1 MKMKEKF
8 ERVYV
13 GMGGNIG
20 DTFAVM
26 QRAVT
31 ELAQMEGINEF
42 ECSEV
47 YQTTPVTPY
56 QDIPQEDYLNTVCR
70 FTTSLEPLTLLQ
82 ILQSLEEKLGKVAA
96 PKNSARVI
104 DLDILFFGCQE
115 HNLSNLIIPHPKW
128 KERLFVLRPLLDLTE
143 KIQLPD
149 ATEIQIKHLITCLAN
164 SDDRVTLHNDKIK
177 H

>member
-20 DTFAVM
+20 DTFDVM
-26 QRAVT
+26 QKAVA
-31 ELAQMEGINEF
+31 ELARLEGINEF
-42 ECSEV
+42 ECSKV

-56 QDIPQEDYLNTVCR
+56 QDIPQEDYLNAVCR
-70 FTTSLEPLTLLQ
+70 FTTSLEPLRLLQ
-82 ILQSLEEKLGKVAA
+82 ILQNLERKLGKVAA

-115 HNLSNLIIPHPKW
+115 HNHSNLIIPHPKW
-128 KERLFVLRPLLDLTE
+128 RERLFVLMPLLDLTE

-149 ATEIQIKHLITCLAN
+149 VIEIQIKHLITHLAN
-164 SDDRVTLHNDKIK
+164 SDERVTLRTDKIK

>member
-1 MKMKEKF
+1 MKDKLEY
-8 ERVYV
+8 VYV

-31 ELAQMEGINEF
+31 ELAQMEGITEF
-42 ECSEV
+42 ECSKI

-56 QDIPQEDYLNTVCR
+56 QDISQEDYLNAVCR

-82 ILQSLEEKLGKVAA
+82 VLQSLEKKLGKIAA

-115 HNLSNLIIPHPKW
+115 HNHSHLMIPHPKW
-128 KERLFVLRPLLDLTE
+128 KERLFVLTPLLDLTE
-143 KIQLPD
+143 NIHLPD
-149 ATEIQIKHLITCLAN
+149 SIEIQIKHLITCLAN
-164 SDDRVTLHNDKIK
+164 SDEKITLHVNKIK

>member
-1 MKMKEKF
+1 MEEKL

-26 QRAVT
+26 QKAIT
-31 ELAQMEGINEF
+31 ELAQVEGINEL
-42 ECSEV
+42 ECSKV
-47 YQTTPVTPY
+47 YQTNPVTPY
-56 QDIPQEDYLNTVCR
+56 QGIPQEDYLNAVCR

-82 ILQSLEEKLGKVAA
+82 ILQKLERKLGKVAA

-115 HNLSNLIIPHPKW
+115 HTHCHLIIPHPKW
-128 KERLFVLRPLLDLTE
+128 KERLFVLTPLLDLTE

-149 ATEIQIKHLITCLAN
+149 STEIQIKNLIKCLAN
-164 SDDRVTLHNDKIK
+164 SDERVTLHRDKIK